1 MGWAQRVMVF
11 LNVATQL
18 VLINVLWLLGT
29 LAGGVVLGV
38 LPASV
43 SAARLVTALFLGSP
57 SDALWRDFWLWWQ
70 RSWASSHRRGWPFGV
85 VVVLSVA
92 DLWAFRVAQL
102 NDLQTATFF
111 LIPFLVVTALSAVAF
126 SFFLATELRYRDTFA
141 ATWRFVLLAPLTFV
155 GTSAAILLV
164 LTAFMMLTW
173 QFPLAVV
180 LAGWVVPVALP
191 AVMAGS
197 SLDRRLA
204 PGFPP
209 DDALLTN
216 ADAERSARITSRS
229 DQGGSVAP

>member
-70 RSWASSHRRGWPFGV
+70 HSWASAHRRGWPFGV

-102 NDLQTATFF
+102 NDLQTATFSSSRF
-111 LIPFLVVTALSAVAF
+111 LWSQRFLRWRSV
-126 SFFLATELRYRDTFA
+126 SFWLRSYGIGTRLP
-141 ATWRFVLLAPLTFV
+141 RRGVLFC
-155 GTSAAILLV
+155 
-164 LTAFMMLTW
+164 
-173 QFPLAVV
+173 
-180 LAGWVVPVALP
+180 
-191 AVMAGS
+191 
-197 SLDRRLA
+197 SLH
-204 PGFPP
+204 
-209 DDALLTN
+209 
-216 ADAERSARITSRS
+216 
-229 DQGGSVAP
+229 